1 MALFSPICGGGGF
14 DSFCVKQPET
24 PCTLASRVCFIVVE
38 VFDNDRE
45 HLKQELLVPDD
56 EFSTIQTTSFIK
68 MPTSVLKAW

>member
-1 MALFSPICGGGGF
+1 M
-14 DSFCVKQPET
+14 
-24 PCTLASRVCFIVVE
+24 TLYAIIVDI
-38 VFDNDRE
+38 FDNDRD